1 MINYILLPFFFAILL
16 PCMISFIYTRIDS
29 RTDLLAM
36 DLFALQNFKELVHC
50 SYIFVEKLTATIQRT
65 YTYRVNIH
73 GFIIYLLHIIILLS
87 ISI

>member
-1 MINYILLPFFFAILL
+1 MFSIGVF
-16 PCMISFIYTRIDS
+16 CVRMISFIYTRTDS

-36 DLFALQNFKELVHC
+36 DLFALQNIKELVHC
-50 SYIFVEKLTATIQRT
+50 SYIFVEKLTATIRRT